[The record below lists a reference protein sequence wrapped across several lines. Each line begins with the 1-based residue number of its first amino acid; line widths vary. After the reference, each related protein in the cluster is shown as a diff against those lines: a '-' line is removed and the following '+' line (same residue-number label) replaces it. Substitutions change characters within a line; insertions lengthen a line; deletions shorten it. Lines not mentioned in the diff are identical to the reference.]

1 MNNSTVKIL
10 VMDDEEVVS
19 MVAGEMLEYL
29 GYDVSFATDG
39 HQALAMYG
47 DALSSGNP
55 FGAVIMDLSIPNGM
69 GGREAIG
76 KIVEIDPH
84 VRAIVS
90 SGNSSDPVMVDFS
103 QYGFA
108 GAVAKP
114 YKLEE
119 LGAQVSMALQK

>member
-39 HQALAMYG
+39 HQALTMYG
-47 DALSSGNP
+47 DALSSGKP
-55 FGAVIMDLSIPNGM
+55 FGAVIMDLTIPNGM

-76 KIVEIDPH
+76 KILEIDPN

-90 SGNSSDPVMVDFS
+90 SGNSNDPVMADFR

-114 YKLEE
+114 YKMEE
-119 LGAQVSMALQK
+119 LGSQVSNALQD

>member
-29 GYDVSFATDG
+29 GYDVSFAKDG
-39 HQALAMYG
+39 YQALAMYG
-47 DALSSGNP
+47 DALSSGKP
-55 FGAVIMDLSIPNGM
+55 FGAVIMDLTIPNGM
-69 GGREAIG
+69 GGREAIE
-76 KIVEIDPH
+76 KILEIDPN
-84 VRAIVS
+84 VKAIVS
-90 SGNSSDPVMVDFS
+90 SGNSNDPAMADFR

-114 YKLEE
+114 YKMEE
-119 LGAQVSMALQK
+119 LNAQISKALQG